1 MITEAQSQAVVQ
13 RIVEGYAPDQITLLG
28 SYAYGTPTEHSDLA
42 LLIIKHHAEVKRAE
56 RSSAVRQ
63 LLWGADAPAM
73 DIIIRT
79 PEEMAAR
86 TALYYTVEA
95 QAVEKGRTLYASAHA

>member
-1 MITEAQSQAVVQ
+1 MITEAQIQAVVQ
-13 RIVEGYAPDQITLLG
+13 LIVEGYAPDQIILFG
-28 SYAYGTPTEHSDLA
+28 SYAYGTPTEHSDLD
-42 LLIIKHHAEVKRAE
+42 LLIIKHHAEAKRAE
-56 RSSAVRQ
+56 RSIAVRR
-63 LLWGADAPAM
+63 LLWGTDAPAM

-79 PEEMAAR
+79 PEEMVAR